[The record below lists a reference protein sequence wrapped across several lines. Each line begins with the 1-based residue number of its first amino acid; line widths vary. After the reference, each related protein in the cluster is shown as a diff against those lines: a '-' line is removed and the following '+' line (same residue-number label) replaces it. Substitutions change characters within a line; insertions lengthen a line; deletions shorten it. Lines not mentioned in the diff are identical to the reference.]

1 MKRSSA
7 PKASPPD
14 WRSFQSNYG
23 RPCRP
28 GERSRSLL
36 MNLGL
41 LTFVSLAFVSFLFA
55 AKQSS
60 PPPSSESVQTA
71 ARPKARESAKV
82 SLPLSGQAP
91 RFDRIVE
98 GKYTEEKDS
107 YRLIYSIDPV
117 LQMSVNEILHS
128 NRPPYS
134 AFVAIDPNTGK
145 ILALADY
152 ARQSPWNAGIWQRA
166 TYPAASIF
174 KVITAAA
181 ALEKG
186 LLSYDSPVSYR
197 GNQYRLGPQK
207 ITKSSKRDRQM
218 SFDEAFG
225 KSNNVV
231 FGRIASQLIGTE
243 NLRRLSAAF
252 GFNRP
257 LLFDFPL
264 EMSKA
269 LIPEEFYELARCG
282 AGFGEVTLNPLHAAL
297 IAACIGNGGTMMR
310 PYLVEEI
317 WEAQGERL
325 YQVKPEVLAQPVCT
339 KTATDLTR
347 MMLRTVEDGTAS
359 RIFHRYAKPLTN
371 RMSICGKTGSL
382 SGDNPPGKYDWF
394 IGFAPAE
401 NPQIAFA
408 AMMVNHDRTRIKGA
422 FVAQEVL
429 KTFFREESN

>member
-1 MKRSSA
+1 MKWSSR

-14 WRSFQSNYG
+14 WRSFQSNSA
-23 RPCRP
+23 RPRRS
-28 GERSRSLL
+28 GKRSRSVLL
-36 MNLGL
+36 PLGL
-41 LTFVSLAFVSFLFA
+41 FTFLLLALVSFLFA
-55 AKQSS
+55 AKQNC
-60 PPPSSESVQTA
+60 PPPSSGSTQA
-71 ARPKARESAKV
+71 QARPKAKDSVKITI
-82 SLPLSGQAP
+82 PLFGQAP
-91 RFDRIVE
+91 RFDRIMN

-128 NRPPYS
+128 NRPPYG

-152 ARQSPWNAGIWQRA
+152 ARDSPWNAGIWQRA
-166 TYPAASIF
+166 TYPAASLF

-186 LLSYDSPVSYR
+186 LLNYDSPVAYR

-207 ITKSSKRDRQM
+207 INKGSKRDRQM

-231 FGRIASQLIGTE
+231 FGRVAAQLVGTE
-243 NLRRLSAAF
+243 NLRRVSAAF

-269 LIPEEFYELARCG
+269 LIPDDFYELARCG

-297 IAACIGNGGTMMR
+297 IAGCIGNGGIMMR

-317 WEAQGERL
+317 WETQGERL
-325 YQVKPEVLAQPVCT
+325 YHQKPEPLAQPICA
-339 KTATDLTR
+339 KTAADLTR
-347 MMLRTVEDGTAS
+347 MMTRTVEDGTAS
-359 RIFHRYAKPLTN
+359 RIFHRYAKPLMN
-371 RMSICGKTGSL
+371 RMTIGGKTGSL
-382 SGDNPPGKYDWF
+382 TGDNPPGKYDWF

-401 NPQIAFA
+401 NPKIAFA
-408 AMMVNHDRTRIKGA
+408 AMMVNHDRSRLKGA

-429 KTFFREESN
+429 KTFFRDESN